1 MRTRTGRRAGAR
13 APEKRFLIN
22 EIFRDAPNADVEPA
36 KYVHEKKVVKAGD
49 KFAVHM
55 APGGGFVV
63 KFTKK

>member
-1 MRTRTGRRAGAR
+1 VSV
-13 APEKRFLIN
+13 PLKSDFLSI
-22 EIFRDAPNADVEPA
+22 RDAPNADVEPA